1 MVKSFQRKY
10 YKNMINKVEIDL
22 NAIAHNVQ
30 VFKKK
35 IDPET
40 KIIGVVKANAYGH
53 GLLETARAIWTAGA
67 DILATFSLDEAVA
80 LRVGK
85 IRAPIIVLG
94 PVERSEFRR
103 VIDFDIT
110 LTISDF
116 ETAYKLSREG
126 ARQNKWA
133 RVDLKIDTGMSRFGF
148 STGEFIEN
156 YKKIA
161 SLEHIKITGLHS
173 HFADARDKDFSQ
185 GQLMQMQNILFH
197 FQQNKINPPLVHM
210 AATRAALD
218 YPESHFDAIRVGLGI
233 YGYSDSQN
241 TDGEFQAVLELAS
254 QISQIRMVG
263 KGQSVG
269 YQRTFIAKNASKIA
283 VIPFGYSDGYPRSL
297 SNKADV
303 LIDGKRARVVGLV
316 CMNIL
321 MADVTGIKC
330 AVGDEV
336 VLIGARGSDKVDA
349 VELAKLAGTNTHEI
363 LARINPLLPREYHFK

>member
-1 MVKSFQRKY
+1 M
-10 YKNMINKVEIDL
+10 
-22 NAIAHNVQ
+22 
-30 VFKKK
+30 
-35 IDPET
+35 
-40 KIIGVVKANAYGH
+40 
-53 GLLETARAIWTAGA
+53 
-67 DILATFSLDEAVA
+67 
-80 LRVGK
+80 
-85 IRAPIIVLG
+85 
-94 PVERSEFRR
+94 
-103 VIDFDIT
+103 
-110 LTISDF
+110 
-116 ETAYKLSREG
+116 
-126 ARQNKWA
+126 
-133 RVDLKIDTGMSRFGF
+133 
-148 STGEFIEN
+148 
-156 YKKIA
+156 
-161 SLEHIKITGLHS
+161 
-173 HFADARDKDFSQ
+173 
-185 GQLMQMQNILFH
+185 
-197 FQQNKINPPLVHM
+197 
-210 AATRAALD
+210 
-218 YPESHFDAIRVGLGI
+218 GI